1 MSTHSLPIRHV
12 RPGHAGFRRVT
23 EQIRAANPDA
33 YDRAYEDTTRRID
46 RARMAAREEMRHQRR
61 QRLAGA
67 ALAAVLLVGIFGVL
81 VLLAAG
87 CTQPDTAYVA
97 GDVRTYEAVAPDYVG
112 LLEKSGRDPEAIARG
127 KRTVRSWRL
136 RIVAAGVVPTA
147 TADPFS
153 GSAAEPVA
161 VSGTAR

>member
-1 MSTHSLPIRHV
+1 MTAHSLPV
-12 RPGHAGFRRVT
+12 RPGRAGFRRVT
-23 EQIRAANPDA
+23 EQIRAGNPEA

-46 RARMAAREEMRHQRR
+46 RARLAAREEMRHQRR

-67 ALAAVLLVGIFGVL
+67 ALAAVLLVGIFGVML
-81 VLLAAG
+81 LLATG

-112 LLEKSGRDPEAIARG
+112 LLEKSGRDPEEVARA

-136 RIVAAGVVPTA
+136 RIVSAGAVPTA
-147 TADPFS
+147 TADPFG
-153 GSAAEPVA
+153 GSAAEPA
-161 VSGTAR
+161 VTSGTAR